1 MFCGGAVDDTVR
13 LIARECDWEE
23 ELDELHAQMHQ
34 DVDRLHPK
42 LHDKAHSPQPNKVS
56 VATRQNESADALAD
70 QLQATHLRDK
80 EKL

>member
-1 MFCGGAVDDTVR
+1 
-13 LIARECDWEE
+13 
-23 ELDELHAQMHQ
+23 MHQ

-56 VATRQNESADALAD
+56 VATLQNESADALAD